1 MGTYTNVT
9 GLMQQQTSSR
19 SIWHSY
25 ASIILLLAGITLGS
39 LVGFIYGKQVEGFKF
54 IGDIFLNLL
63 FTAIIPLVFFTIA
76 SSIANLQKTERL
88 GKLFGIVAGVFLMTV
103 IISGLVMLLVMWCFP
118 IAQDNSLRAMAS
130 QALIDN
136 PSSAMHSSGTSLT
149 QVLTV
154 NDFFELMARK
164 NMLALI
170 LISLMVGFATL
181 RAGEKG
187 KPFASFLASANEVMK
202 QLLEMI
208 MKTAPLGLGAYFAYQ
223 VGVFGPQLLGVYVQP
238 LALYYLTCTAYFI
251 VFFSLYAYMAAGKLG
266 LNLFWRNNL
275 TPALTAVGTCSSI
288 ATIPANLLAAEK
300 LHIPAHV
307 RNIVIPLGA
316 PIHKDGSSMSSI
328 IKLALLFA
336 MFGKDLSA
344 PSLFLAIMGIT
355 VIVSIVEGGI
365 PNGGYIGEVFA
376 ITAFGFPMEQ
386 ALPVAM
392 VIGTLVDPIAT
403 LLNANGDL
411 VSAMLVTRITE
422 GKDWLHRAVKGS
434 T

>member
-1 MGTYTNVT
+1 MQKVVT
-9 GLMQQQTSSR
+9 ESTSTLR
-19 SIWHSY
+19 NY
-25 ASIILLLAGITLGS
+25 ASILLLLGGICLGS
-39 LVGFIYGKQVEGFKF
+39 LVGFLFGNKVEGIKF
-54 IGDIFLNLL
+54 LGDIFLNLL

-76 SSIANLQKTERL
+76 SSIANLQKTEHL
-88 GKLFGIVAGVFLMTV
+88 GKLFGIVAGVFLLTVLISAAVMT
-103 IISGLVMLLVMWCFP
+103 SVMLLFP
-118 IAQDNSLRAMAS
+118 IDQDNTLRTMVA

-136 PSSAMHSSGTSLT
+136 PASAHSAVTPSGGASLT

-170 LISLMVGFATL
+170 LISLLVGFATL

-187 KPFASFLASANEVMK
+187 RVFAQFLDSANEVMK

-223 VGVFGPQLLGVYVQP
+223 VGVFGPQLLGVYVHP
-238 LALYYLTCTAYFI
+238 LALYYATCLAYFVI
-251 VFFSLYAYMAAGKLG
+251 FFSLYAYLAAGRLG
-266 LNLFWRNNL
+266 LRVFWQNNL

-300 LHIPAHV
+300 MRIPDYV

-336 MFGKDLSA
+336 MFGKNFSA
-344 PSLFLAIMGIT
+344 PEMLLAIMGIT
-355 VIVSIVEGGI
+355 VVVSVVEGGI

-411 VSAMLVTRITE
+411 VSSMMVTRIVE
-422 GKDWLHRAVKGS
+422 GKDWLSSRLNK
-434 T
+434 

>member
-1 MGTYTNVT
+1 MR
-9 GLMQQQTSSR
+9 TSSHHHPALLR
-19 SIWHSY
+19 NY
-25 ASIILLLAGITLGS
+25 ASILLLLAGISIGS
-39 LVGFIYGKQVEGFKF
+39 LVGFIFGSRVESIKF

-76 SSIANLQKTERL
+76 SSIANLQKTDRL
-88 GKLFGIVAGVFLMTV
+88 GKLFGIVAAVFLTTV
-103 IISGLVMLLVMWCFP
+103 LISAVVMLVVMLAFP
-118 IAQDNSLRAMAS
+118 LAQDPTLRAMAA

-136 PSSAMHSSGTSLT
+136 PNAAQQTPGTSLA

-154 NDFFELMARK
+154 NEFFELMSRK

-181 RAGEKG
+181 RAEEKG
-187 KPFASFLASANEVMK
+187 KAFVSFLDSGNEVMK
-202 QLLEMI
+202 QLLAII
-208 MKTAPLGLGAYFAYQ
+208 MKIAPLGLGAYFAYQ
-223 VGVFGPQLLGVYVQP
+223 VGVFGPQLIGVYMHP
-238 LALYYLTCTAYFI
+238 LAMYYATCSAYFV
-251 VFFSLYAYMAAGKLG
+251 VFFSLYAYFAGGRLG
-266 LNLFWRNNL
+266 FSMFWKNNL

-300 LHIPAHV
+300 MGIPAHI

-336 MFGKDLSA
+336 MFGKDFSA
-344 PSLFLAIMGIT
+344 PEMVVAILGVTIL
-355 VIVSIVEGGI
+355 VSVVAGGI

-411 VSAMLVTRITE
+411 VSSMIVTRIAE
-422 GKDWLHRAVKGS
+422 GKNWLNKSIDHS
-434 T
+434 QT